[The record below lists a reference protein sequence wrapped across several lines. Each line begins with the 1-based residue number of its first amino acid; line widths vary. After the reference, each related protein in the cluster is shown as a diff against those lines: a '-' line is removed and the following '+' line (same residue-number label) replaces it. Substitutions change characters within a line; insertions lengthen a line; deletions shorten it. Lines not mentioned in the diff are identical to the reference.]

1 MKVKVNRVRGG
12 SMGDQRNY
20 GLVTGSIWNYENKPD
35 TNRVSDVLSPVP
47 RDEANIEA
55 ERNETIVGDLDNDGT
70 VEHAIVGGK
79 RHFQGGTPLNVPDGS
94 FVFSDY
100 NRLKIRNKDLLKG
113 VFNYT
118 SSNGATPAQVAK
130 RYELNKYKEI
140 LNDPESDAL
149 DRKTAQ
155 LMLDNNMRKLGQLA
169 LVQEGMKGFPDG
181 IPDIALPLLGTD
193 LAQTMPSQQ
202 PPMMKKGGLVKH
214 QSKGPV
220 KTTDGLSDDPRI
232 LDYWVQKAPNLKR
245 RTKNEIGKIY
255 YDKKNPE
262 RYENWEPTAL
272 DKFSRAVGAPFATF
286 MSIPAGENWY
296 EYVGEHSQNPID
308 LGLNT
313 LVAGYSFF
321 PNLYRNAP
329 ALLNTANQ
337 LKLADNLRKGSFLYD
352 SVVESPLL
360 KGFQTGSTTGPKN
373 QANQPLPEK
382 DYSILD
388 FARDYPGLTFPATY
402 LAGSYIMEGAVEA
415 AKYLSPQ
422 FTEWFEN
429 ISKLGIKERM
439 KAWASGTGKLVKK
452 ALTNRL
458 GKAVAL
464 SLIGTL
470 GGKIFGDDE
479 EQDVISDEETAQ
491 TLSEI
496 QAKRDREQNARAAQ
510 QVALPVVSDSSSAV
524 VRPNSSAASTNV
536 SNTSNVITLDPTTNQ
551 VLTKSKPTTAPTDSS
566 RYYYNPTAVDTSF
579 KPKKLGGAALEKMQD
594 AGAFT
599 QYPKESYIESNDDI
613 AVIAPSKNYGQFK
626 VQSYDPKKGYY
637 TVLNPTTGQT
647 EALDPND
654 FITRQEPILSGYD
667 GGVDAWKKAAFGADA
682 AERQKATEWFQNAYN
697 KYRTDLGLPAY
708 FFGKPGDGPYGVDK
722 QFGIYTWS
730 APGVRKKAKAVDAQP
745 AEEKPA
751 EEKETTEMQGIK
763 PPSYT
768 GAGYYSPWTDYSLV
782 DYYTAL
788 GNAAGVNRGM
798 LPPFATYTPREF
810 EPTFLDPARAIAQQQ
825 GLTAQTQQEIGA
837 ISDPQVARANMIAAS
852 AKAAPEIA
860 NIMAQYDNQN
870 VGIANQA
877 AMTNIAAVN
886 DARLKNIGLTDR
898 FMERLSTREQ
908 QYENAMRDARTKV
921 ADSYKRGAVDARQW
935 AAMNQTNPNYYY
947 DQFGNIRFKPGYN
960 PTKDPSGSSGT
971 LQGVVS
977 SVKEAFPGISNEEA
991 AKLAMIILRGKTNVG
1006 ATNPADVIWDN
1017 D

>member
-35 TNRVSDVLSPVP
+35 TNRVSDTLSPVP
-47 RDEANIEA
+47 RDKANIEA
-55 ERNETIVGDLDNDGT
+55 ERGETIVGDLDRDGM

-100 NRLKIRNKDLLKG
+100 TKLKIRNKELLKG
-113 VFNYT
+113 IFNY
-118 SSNGATPAQVAK
+118 SASKGATPATIAK
-130 RYELNKYKEI
+130 RYELNKYKDI
-140 LNDPESDAL
+140 LNDPESDPL

-155 LMLDNNMRKLGQLA
+155 LMLDNNMKKLGQLA

-202 PPMMKKGGLVKH
+202 TPMMKKGGLVKH

-220 KTTDGLSDDPRI
+220 KTTNGLSGDPRM
-232 LDYWVQKAPNLKR
+232 LDYWAQKAPNLKPI
-245 RTKNEIGKIY
+245 TKKEIGTFY

-262 RYENWEPTAL
+262 RYENWEPTLL
-272 DKFSRAVGAPFATF
+272 DKFSRALGAPFATF
-286 MSIPAGENWY
+286 MSIPAGKNWY

-308 LGLNT
+308 LGLNAFLT
-313 LVAGYSFF
+313 GYSLF
-321 PNLYRNAP
+321 PSLYRNAP
-329 ALLNTANQ
+329 ILLNTANQ

-352 SVVESPLL
+352 SVAEFPLL
-360 KGFQTGSTTGPKN
+360 KGFQTGSTTGAKN
-373 QANQPLPEK
+373 QVKQPLPEK

-402 LAGSYIMEGAVEA
+402 LAGSYLKQAAVEA
-415 AKYLSPQ
+415 AKALSPQ
-422 FTEWFEN
+422 FSQWLEN
-429 ISKLGIKERM
+429 ISKLGVKERM
-439 KAWASGTGKLVKK
+439 KAWASGTGQLLKK

-458 GKAVAL
+458 GKAAAL

-470 GGKIFGDDE
+470 GAAIFGDDE
-479 EQDVISDEETAQ
+479 EQDVVSDEQTAQ

-510 QVALPVVSDSSSAV
+510 QVALPVTSDSSSAV
-524 VRPNSSAASTNV
+524 VRPNSSRVSTG
-536 SNTSNVITLDPTTNQ
+536 SSNVITIDPTTNQ
-551 VLTKSKPTTAPTDSS
+551 VLPKANTTTTPADTAS
-566 RYYYNPTAVDTSF
+566 RYYYNPNAVDTTF
-579 KPKKLGGAALEKMQD
+579 KPQKLGGPALDKMQG
-594 AGAFT
+594 AGTFT

-647 EALDPND
+647 EALDPTD
-654 FITRQEPILSGYD
+654 FITRQQPILSGYD

-708 FFGKPGDGPYGVDK
+708 FFGKPSDSPYGVDK

-730 APGVRKKAKAVDAQP
+730 APGVRKKAKAVEGYDAP
-745 AEEKPA
+745 PPDETPEAEK
-751 EEKETTEMQGIK
+751 KTEMEGIK

-768 GAGYYSPWTDYSLV
+768 GSGYYSPWTDYSLV

-810 EPTFLDPARAIAQQQ
+810 EHTFLDPARAIAQQQ

-877 AMTNIAAVN
+877 AMTNIAAAN

-898 FMERLSTREQ
+898 FMERLATREQ
-908 QYENAMRDARTKV
+908 QYENAIRDARTKV

-991 AKLAMIILRGKTNVG
+991 AKLAMIILRGKTSVG